1 MKLDYLYFYA
11 KKLPKVF
18 LFVDEFDLN
27 TLSSLNQNI
36 DIIYRDYQRITDKKN
51 HCRFKGFLQKK

>member
-1 MKLDYLYFYA
+1 MQ

-36 DIIYRDYQRITDKKN
+36 DIIYRDYQRITDKKIIVDLKDF
-51 HCRFKGFLQKK
+51 CKKK